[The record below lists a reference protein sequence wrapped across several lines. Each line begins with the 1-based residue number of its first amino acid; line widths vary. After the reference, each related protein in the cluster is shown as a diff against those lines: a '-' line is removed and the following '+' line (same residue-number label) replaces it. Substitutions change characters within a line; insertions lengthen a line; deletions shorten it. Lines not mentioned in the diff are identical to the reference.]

1 MNVHTHPPAVV
12 TRALSP
18 SRLGRGRKGSRQQLR
33 AVGDARA
40 HTLVKQGPL
49 GGVVGEVFGE
59 RERAEARAEAVVL
72 VDAQWV
78 RLGVEDVLVQRHL
91 RPVSEEQPE
100 VLERLREEEGLHLPV
115 VPAAVPVRHVL
126 QPRVAAVLQP
136 AEPLEGHEDVP
147 PPVAV
152 LFVACDPPQDKE
164 RLDRLGAQQ
173 VVPRAAVGGHAA
185 RPLPQLGNLGR
196 ETRRLVR
203 VHAVARLHQLLR
215 ERHRRASRRAAP
227 HAVDARVRSE
237 REHAGHKADQVVH
250 LVLVPLR
257 PKVPPAD
264 VCAVCAARQPALPD
278 EMRRDGRD
286 RLGVHL
292 RHAAVGAAAHQ
303 PLLEQ
308 VLVERVRERAH
319 RHLGRRPAERLRR
332 HKVWVQAG
340 RLRPAAHVADLALR
354 DLPKL
359 LAAGVVREVLELE
372 LDGPK
377 LGQDCVALRPRG
389 EGAPAR
395 PVERDGGA
403 GHARLGVGLERVHH
417 QAGQLLRLAEE
428 HRLARQLKRREQPA
442 DDPDHRLK
450 HRDAHCAAEA
460 ELGRNPLLGLVK
472 LGLEPEDPQ
481 IVEAVDHRRAQV
493 QPVVRLV
500 ADWLDLIHAPRVL
513 PVRPPRALE
522 RAAHRL
528 QPHPRQRIGRVH
540 LRLRPSPQRARRQP
554 RQRPAR
560 LGRGGGGGGGGDVRL
575 GRHVARADRHVLL
588 RHHLRDRHRLQLVNT
603 GEAPLGQRPPS
614 RVGEGEVERR
624 RRQARGGAGDGAV
637 GRCAA

>member
-115 VPAAVPVRHVL
+115 VPATVPVRHVL

-308 VLVERVRERAH
+308 VLVGRVRA
-319 RHLGRRPAERLRR
+319 GAEGQVARSEL
-332 HKVWVQAG
+332 
-340 RLRPAAHVADLALR
+340 AAHGRDHRGVEASRQRRRTAHLSEVGHHALR
-354 DLPKL
+354 DSL
-359 LAAGVVREVLELE
+359 V
-372 LDGPK
+372 D
-377 LGQDCVALRPRG
+377 
-389 EGAPAR
+389 
-395 PVERDGGA
+395 
-403 GHARLGVGLERVHH
+403 
-417 QAGQLLRLAEE
+417 
-428 HRLARQLKRREQPA
+428 RLARVPREG
-442 DDPDHRLK
+442 
-450 HRDAHCAAEA
+450 A
-460 ELGRNPLLGLVK
+460 ELDLQRRNLGDSRRASRPRRVVPLPR
-472 LGLEPEDPQ
+472 LEPDG
-481 IVEAVDHRRAQV
+481 
-493 QPVVRLV
+493 PV
-500 ADWLDLIHAPRVL
+500 
-513 PVRPPRALE
+513 
-522 RAAHRL
+522 
-528 QPHPRQRIGRVH
+528 
-540 LRLRPSPQRARRQP
+540 RQP
-554 RQRPAR
+554 RRRVKGEDEALAELVRRVEYAPLSRELVRRQQAAQHADRYLKHVDLLLLTEAQPRSHPGDRRRKLLGEPHQMHGVERVDQRQAHPK
-560 LGRGGGGGGGGDVRL
+560 GRDGQPRDRIHLVLAPGVSRIASPRMQECGSSRILSLDLSAAPNDGGGGVFGRALAVSRSARDREGGG
-575 GRHVARADRHVLL
+575 
-588 RHHLRDRHRLQLVNT
+588 QKPNT
-603 GEAPLGQRPPS
+603 P
-614 RVGEGEVERR
+614 
-624 RRQARGGAGDGAV
+624 
-637 GRCAA
+637 